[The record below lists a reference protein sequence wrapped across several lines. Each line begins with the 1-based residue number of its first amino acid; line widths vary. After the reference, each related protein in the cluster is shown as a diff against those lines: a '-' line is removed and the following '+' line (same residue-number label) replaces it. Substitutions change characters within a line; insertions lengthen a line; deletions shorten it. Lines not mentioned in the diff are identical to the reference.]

1 MGFDLRAIPFYI
13 SMVYAIWMEFWTL
26 TKVLT
31 PKLKFYTT
39 CVIGFVMH
47 AVVYFITTLFPP
59 FFELVP
65 EVDTQRNIRSVG
77 LLLTMIIFIAFLFK
91 DSVIEKLKAGAL
103 FQICVLVFEGIL
115 VTVYTS
121 ILGISFEEQA
131 FELSLGEQTIYAICC
146 IGTYSLLSLTMRF
159 AFKKIKIR
167 VPVSVMATLTIIIVM
182 NCLMMMFIYSSNY
195 ANKDTFTTIILYL
208 APATIIIMCIA
219 LYKIMVRVSDR
230 EVLREKLYWLESV
243 KGIELDYYNKL
254 QDKTNDMRRIRHDF
268 KGIIDSVNLLIN
280 ENTSESLDKAKELLT
295 SLNNSLN
302 ATKIPVYSRNL
313 VVNAVIGAKYEE
325 AKSDKIE
332 MDIAVDIPEEVSI
345 DAIDLNCVFLNLLNN
360 SIEACKKL
368 PEEQRRVVLKSTIQA
383 GYLMIKTENSYLS
396 VETDQQGK
404 IKTSKKDREN
414 HGFGLSLIEDISKK
428 YDGHFEITT
437 DDNKFITTVS
447 LELQNS

>member
-26 TKVLT
+26 TKILT

-39 CVIGFVMH
+39 CIIGFIMH
-47 AVVYFITTLFPP
+47 AVVYLITTLFPP

-77 LLLTMIIFIAFLFK
+77 LLLTMIVFIAFLFK
-91 DSVIEKLKAGAL
+91 DNAIEKLKAGAL
-103 FQICVLVFEGIL
+103 FQLCVLVYEGIL

-146 IGTYSLLSLTMRF
+146 IGTYSLLSLTLRF
-159 AFKKIKIR
+159 AFKKIKVR

-195 ANKDTFTTIILYL
+195 ANKDTFTTIVLYL
-208 APATIIIMCIA
+208 VPAAIIIMCIA
-219 LYKIMVRVSDR
+219 LYKIMVRVNDN

-268 KGIIDSVNLLIN
+268 KGVIDSVNLLIN
-280 ENTSESLDKAKELLT
+280 ENTPESLAKAKELLT

-302 ATKIPVYSRNL
+302 LTKIPVYSRNL
-313 VVNAVIGAKYEE
+313 IANAVIAAKDEE
-325 AKSDKIE
+325 AKNEQIE
-332 MDIAVDIPEEVSI
+332 MNIAVDIPEEISVE
-345 DAIDLNCVFLNLLNN
+345 AIDLNCVFLNMLNN
-360 SIEACKKL
+360 AIESCKKL
-368 PEEQRRVVLKSTIQA
+368 PVEQRKIILKATVQA
-383 GYLMIKTENSYLS
+383 GYLIIKTENPYLS
-396 VETDQQGK
+396 VETDKQGK
-404 IKTSKKDREN
+404 IKTSKKDTEN
-414 HGFGLSLIEDISKK
+414 HGFGLSLIEDISKR
-428 YDGHFEITT
+428 YDGHFQVDTT
-437 DDNKFITTVS
+437 NGNFITTVS
-447 LELQNS
+447 LEL

>member
-1 MGFDLRAIPFYI
+1 MEFDLRAIPFYI

-47 AVVYFITTLFPP
+47 AIVYFITTLFPP
-59 FFELVP
+59 FFKLVP

-77 LLLTMIIFIAFLFK
+77 LLITMTFFIAFLFK
-91 DSVIEKLKAGAL
+91 DSIIEKLKAGVL
-103 FQICVLVFEGIL
+103 FQLCVLVFEGIL

-208 APATIIIMCIA
+208 VPAAIIIMCIA
-219 LYKIMVRVSDR
+219 LYKIMIRVSDN

-268 KGIIDSVNLLIN
+268 KGVIDSVNLLIN
-280 ENTSESLDKAKELLT
+280 ENTPESLQKAKELL
-295 SLNNSLN
+295 SALNNSLN
-302 ATKIPVYSRNL
+302 ATKIPVYSQNL
-313 VVNAVIGAKYEE
+313 VANAVIAAKQEE
-325 AKSDKIE
+325 AKNDKIE
-332 MDIAVDIPEEVSI
+332 MDIAVNIPEKISI
-345 DAIDLNCVFLNLLNN
+345 EAIDLNCVFLNLLNN
-360 SIEACKKL
+360 AIEACKKL
-368 PEEQRRVVLKSTIQA
+368 PTEQRKITLKSTVQA
-383 GYLMIKTENSYLS
+383 GYLMIKTENPYLS
-396 VETDQQGK
+396 VETDKQGK
-404 IKTSKKDREN
+404 IKTTKLDRKN

-428 YDGHFEITT
+428 YDGDFEINTN
-437 DDNKFITTVS
+437 DNIFITTVA
-447 LELQNS
+447 LHLR

>member
-13 SMVYAIWMEFWTL
+13 SMVYAIWIEFWTL

-39 CVIGFVMH
+39 CIIGFIMH
-47 AVVYFITTLFPP
+47 AIVYFITTLFPP

-77 LLLTMIIFIAFLFK
+77 LLITMIIFIAFLFK

-103 FQICVLVFEGIL
+103 FQLCVLVFEGIL

-159 AFKKIKIR
+159 AFKKIKIK
-167 VPVSVMATLTIIIVM
+167 VTVSVMATLTIIIVM

-208 APATIIIMCIA
+208 VPATIIIMCIA
-219 LYKIMVRVSDR
+219 LYRIMIRVSDN

-243 KGIELDYYNKL
+243 KEIELEYYNKL
-254 QDKTNDMRRIRHDF
+254 QEKTNDMRRIRHDF
-268 KGIIDSVNLLIN
+268 KGVIDSINILIN
-280 ENTSESLDKAKELLT
+280 KNTPESLNKAKELL
-295 SLNNSLN
+295 SALNNSLN
-302 ATKIPVYSRNL
+302 STKIPIYSQNL
-313 VVNAVIGAKYEE
+313 VVNAVITAKYEE
-325 AKSDKIE
+325 AKADKIE
-332 MDIAVDIPEEVSI
+332 MDILVDIPEDVNI

-360 SIEACKKL
+360 AIEACKKL
-368 PEEQRRVVLKSTIQA
+368 PVEQRKITLKATIQA
-383 GYLMIKTENSYLS
+383 GYLMIKTENPYSS
-396 VETDQQGK
+396 VETDKQGK
-404 IKTSKKDREN
+404 LKTTKIDREN

-428 YDGHFEITT
+428 YDGHFEI
-437 DDNKFITTVS
+437 NANSNNFITTVS
-447 LELQNS
+447 LAIK

>member
-1 MGFDLRAIPFYI
+1 MEFDLRAIPFYI
-13 SMVYAIWMEFWTL
+13 SMIYAIWMEFWTL
-26 TKVLT
+26 TKILT
-31 PKLKFYTT
+31 PKLKFYPT
-39 CVIGFVMH
+39 CFIGFIMH

-59 FFELVP
+59 FFRLVP

-77 LLLTMIIFIAFLFK
+77 LLITMIIFIAFLFK
-91 DSVIEKLKAGAL
+91 DSVLDKLKAGAL

-115 VTVYTS
+115 VTIYTT
-121 ILGISFEEQA
+121 ILGISFKEQA

-208 APATIIIMCIA
+208 VPAAIIIMCIA
-219 LYKIMVRVSDR
+219 LYKIMIRVSDN

-268 KGIIDSVNLLIN
+268 KGIIDSINLLIN
-280 ENTSESLDKAKELLT
+280 ENTPESLHKSKELL
-295 SLNNSLN
+295 SAIDNSLN
-302 ATKIPVYSRNL
+302 ATKIPVYSKNL

-325 AKSDKIE
+325 ANADNIK
-332 MDIAVDIPEEVSI
+332 MDIIIDIPENINIE
-345 DAIDLNCVFLNLLNN
+345 AIDLNCVFLNLLNN
-360 SIEACKKL
+360 SIEACKKM
-368 PEEQRRVVLKSTIQA
+368 PVEQRKITLKSTVQA
-383 GYLMIKTENSYLS
+383 GYLMIKTENPYLS
-396 VETDQQGK
+396 IETNKQGK
-404 IKTSKKDREN
+404 IKTTKKDHEN

-428 YDGHFEITT
+428 YDGLFQI
-437 DDNKFITTVS
+437 DMDNGKFITTVS
-447 LELQNS
+447 LSL

>member
-26 TKVLT
+26 TKILT

-39 CVIGFVMH
+39 CIIGFIMH

-77 LLLTMIIFIAFLFK
+77 LLLTMIVFIAFLFK
-91 DSVIEKLKAGAL
+91 DNAIEKLKAGAL
-103 FQICVLVFEGIL
+103 FQLCVLVYEGIL

-146 IGTYSLLSLTMRF
+146 IGTYSLLSLTLRF
-159 AFKKIKIR
+159 AFKKIKVR

-208 APATIIIMCIA
+208 VPAAIIIMCIA
-219 LYKIMVRVSDR
+219 LYKIMVRVNDN

-254 QDKTNDMRRIRHDF
+254 QNKTNDMRRIRHDF
-268 KGIIDSVNLLIN
+268 KGVLESINLLIN
-280 ENTSESLDKAKELLT
+280 ENTPESLVKAKELLT

-302 ATKIPVYSRNL
+302 LTKIPVYSRNL
-313 VVNAVIGAKYEE
+313 IANAVIAAKDEE
-325 AKSDKIE
+325 AKNEQIE
-332 MDIAVDIPEEVSI
+332 MNIAVDIPEEITVE
-345 DAIDLNCVFLNLLNN
+345 AIDLNCVFLNLLNN
-360 SIEACKKL
+360 AIESCKKL
-368 PEEQRRVVLKSTIQA
+368 PVEQRKIVLKSTVQA
-383 GYLMIKTENSYLS
+383 GYLIIKTENPYLS
-396 VETDQQGK
+396 VETDKQGK
-404 IKTSKKDREN
+404 IKTSKKDIEN

-428 YDGHFEITT
+428 YDGHFQVDTT
-437 DDNKFITTVS
+437 DGKFITTVS
-447 LELQNS
+447 LEL

>member
-1 MGFDLRAIPFYI
+1 MEFDLRAIPFYI

-47 AVVYFITTLFPP
+47 AIVYFITTLFPP

-77 LLLTMIIFIAFLFK
+77 LLITMTFFIAFLFK
-91 DSVIEKLKAGAL
+91 DSIIEKLKAGVL
-103 FQICVLVFEGIL
+103 FQLCVLVFEGIL

-159 AFKKIKIR
+159 TFKKIKIR

-208 APATIIIMCIA
+208 VPVAIIIMCIA
-219 LYKIMVRVSDR
+219 LYKIMIRVSDN

-268 KGIIDSVNLLIN
+268 KGVIDSVNLLIN
-280 ENTSESLDKAKELLT
+280 ENTPESLQKAKELL
-295 SLNNSLN
+295 SALNNSLN
-302 ATKIPVYSRNL
+302 ATKIPVYSQNL
-313 VVNAVIGAKYEE
+313 VANAVIAAKQEE
-325 AKSDKIE
+325 AKNDKIE
-332 MDIAVDIPEEVSI
+332 MDIAVNIPEKISI
-345 DAIDLNCVFLNLLNN
+345 EAIDLNCVFLNLLNN
-360 SIEACKKL
+360 AIEACKKL
-368 PEEQRRVVLKSTIQA
+368 PTEQRKITLKSTVQA
-383 GYLMIKTENSYLS
+383 GYLMIKTENPYLS
-396 VETDQQGK
+396 VETDKQGK
-404 IKTSKKDREN
+404 IKTTKLDRKN

-428 YDGHFEITT
+428 YDGYFEINTN
-437 DDNKFITTVS
+437 DNIFITTVA
-447 LELQNS
+447 LHLR

>member
-1 MGFDLRAIPFYI
+1 MEFDARAIPFYI
-13 SMVYAIWMEFWTL
+13 SMIYAIWMEFWTL

-39 CVIGFVMH
+39 CVIGFIMH
-47 AVVYFITTLFPP
+47 AIVYFITTLFPP

-77 LLLTMIIFIAFLFK
+77 LLLTMIIFLAFLFK
-91 DSVIEKLKAGAL
+91 DSVIEKLKAGAI
-103 FQICVLVFEGIL
+103 FQICVLIFEGIL

-131 FELSLGEQTIYAICC
+131 FELSLGEQIIYAICC
-146 IGTYSLLSLTMRF
+146 IGTYSLLSLTVRF
-159 AFKKIKIR
+159 SFKKIKIR

-208 APATIIIMCIA
+208 APAAIIIMCIA

-268 KGIIDSVNLLIN
+268 KGIIDSVTLLIN
-280 ENTSESLDKAKELLT
+280 ENTPESLDKAKELL
-295 SLNNSLN
+295 SALNNSLN

-313 VVNAVIGAKYEE
+313 IANAVIGAKYEE
-325 AKSDKIE
+325 AKNDRIE
-332 MDIAVDIPEEVSI
+332 MDIAVDLPEEVSI
-345 DAIDLNCVFLNLLNN
+345 EAIDLNCIFLNLLNN

-368 PEEQRRVVLKSTIQA
+368 PVEQRKIVLKSAIQA
-383 GYLMIKTENSYLS
+383 GHLMVKTENPCLS
-396 VETDQQGK
+396 VETDKQGK

-428 YDGHFEITT
+428 YNGHFET
-437 DDNKFITTVS
+437 DTEKGRFIATAFI
-447 LELQNS
+447 EL